1 MKLKLKQF
9 VQKQSVW
16 ALLYEI
22 ETRNI
27 IIFEAVTTE
36 SLCTYNFPIN
46 LLRPSEAYVY
56 R

>member
-9 VQKQSVW
+9 VEKQSVW

-27 IIFEAVTTE
+27 IIFETITIE
-36 SLCTYNFPIN
+36 SVCAYIFPTN
-46 LLRPSEAYVY
+46 SLRPSDAYELW
-56 R
+56 